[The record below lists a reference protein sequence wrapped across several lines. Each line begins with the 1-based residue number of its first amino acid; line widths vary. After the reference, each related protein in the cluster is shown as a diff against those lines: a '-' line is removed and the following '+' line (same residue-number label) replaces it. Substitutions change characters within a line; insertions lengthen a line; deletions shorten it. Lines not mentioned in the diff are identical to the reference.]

1 MREKIAEGYSEAW
14 CGRQAGWQQRSPK
27 VIRDASGRAGRHEGI
42 DSCTLPGEASPVRA
56 GEESAEAIVA
66 EKRGNARGAKGLRNK
81 TELGEGLKGSCE
93 GI

>member
-1 MREKIAEGYSEAW
+1 M
-14 CGRQAGWQQRSPK
+14 
-27 VIRDASGRAGRHEGI
+27 
-42 DSCTLPGEASPVRA
+42 RA